1 MSPLVTY
8 QVETAASR
16 FHLCCN
22 LSFVL
27 TCLPRISVQNRLSDD
42 VVLEDDY
49 EWRGEIFLVC
59 HRALSMSR
67 IELIADMCTAN
78 AER

>member
-1 MSPLVTY
+1 M
-8 QVETAASR
+8 
-16 FHLCCN
+16 
-22 LSFVL
+22 L
-27 TCLPRISVQNRLSDD
+27 TCLPWISIQKWHSDD
-42 VVLEDDY
+42 VVLEDEY
-49 EWRGEIFLVC
+49 EWREEIFLVC

>member
-1 MSPLVTY
+1 ML
-8 QVETAASR
+8 R
-16 FHLCCN
+16 
-22 LSFVL
+22 
-27 TCLPRISVQNRLSDD
+27 CLPRISVQNRLSND
-42 VVLEDDY
+42 VALEDDY
-49 EWRGEIFLVC
+49 EWREEIFLVC